1 MNLLTGNSDLKKLS
15 IEKQEKFEL
24 FYQSHVNHKLLPIFA
39 DLSLLSI
46 IVGVIFHIS
55 SLLQQNDEVIH
66 PLIYVYCGLLFL
78 LGIVHRAPIIRRA
91 APLMI
96 YMIFLVIS
104 LFSYLDFLAAG
115 GGLLPIF
122 GVFFFLSSLGFITAS
137 IKHTLIILSTNFIL
151 LSAASALIYNAD
163 QWFSEILDIVTNWF
177 VLMCMLIAPAS
188 ALFSRWLYR
197 NLYAMQFLFADRN
210 ELLQETFKALK
221 STEEQLIYQQKHQA
235 LNHMAK
241 GLLHEII
248 NPLNSSMQALGYI
261 KSKNNGDPDVIE
273 ALDEAIMHQQ
283 RIADIVVDLRNYAR
297 PEGGLATEPFHLC
310 TLVEKSI
317 KFCHQELTA
326 EGVDVQLHI
335 SNKHMIHCH
344 PTSLTQ
350 VFVNLLLNACSALNH
365 KSQSLDVNNVMPSTI
380 LVSSIKQSDSLK
392 ILIKDNGKGIES
404 DDLKRLIEPFYTDN
418 AAPDKLGLGLSIC
431 QTIMRHHGGS
441 ISIDSAPGE
450 WTEIALIFPFQPSL

>member
-15 IEKQEKFEL
+15 IEKQEKFEI
-24 FYQSHVNHKLLPIFA
+24 FYQSQVNHKLLPIFS

-46 IVGVIFHIS
+46 VVGVIFYMT
-55 SLLQQNDEVIH
+55 SLLQQDFWAIH
-66 PLIYVYCGLLFL
+66 PLNYVYCALLAL
-78 LGIVHRAPIIRRA
+78 LGVVHRVGIIRRA
-91 APLMI
+91 APLMV
-96 YMIFLVIS
+96 YMIFSVLSI
-104 LFSYLDFLAAG
+104 FSYLNFLAVG

-137 IKHTLIILSTNFIL
+137 IKHTLIILSINLIL
-151 LSAASALIYNAD
+151 LSAASAMIYSAD
-163 QWFSEILDIVTNWF
+163 QWFSEILNIVTNWF
-177 VLMCMLIAPAS
+177 VFMCMLIAPAS

-210 ELLQETFKALK
+210 ALLQETFKTLK
-221 STEEQLIYQQKHQA
+221 STEEQLIYQQKHQV

-261 KSKNNGDPDVIE
+261 KSKNNKDPDVTE

-297 PEGGLATEPFHLC
+297 PEGGLATEPVHLC

-317 KFCHQELTA
+317 KFCHQELNA
-326 EGVDVQLHI
+326 EGVDVQLQIEH
-335 SNKHMIHCH
+335 KQMIHCH
-344 PTSLTQ
+344 PSSLTQ
-350 VFVNLLLNACSALNH
+350 VFVNLLLNACSAL
-365 KSQSLDVNNVMPSTI
+365 KQKDSGVI
-380 LVSSIKQSDSLK
+380 WISSVAKPDKLT

-404 DDLKRLIEPFYTDN
+404 DDLKRLIEPFYSDN

-441 ISIDSAPGE
+441 ISIDSAAGK
-450 WTEIALIFPFQPSL
+450 WTEISLTFPFQPSL